1 MKNLKEQNSLKEIKK
16 EFNYRDPFL
25 LEEQLY
31 EDEVLIR
38 NTARDFASKE
48 LLPKIIEANRN
59 EVYDNDLFK
68 KLGKIGLL
76 GAQIK
81 GYGCPGVSSVSYGLI
96 AKEIERVDSVYRS
109 CFSVQ
114 SSLVM
119 QPIFDYGS
127 EEQKQRWLPE
137 LAKGNLIGCFGLTEP
152 DHGSDPYSMITKAK
166 KVDGGYKLSGS
177 KNWISNSPIAN
188 LFLIWAKDESN
199 IIKGF
204 IIEKNSKIKGLETPK
219 IDGKFALRASP
230 TGMIQMDEVFVP
242 NENVLEYAEG
252 LKAPMT
258 CLTSARYGISWGV
271 LGAAEFCWLSAREYV
286 LERKQFGKPLASN
299 QLIQKK
305 LADMQCEIAIAQQ
318 ATLRAGRLK
327 DENKSNNEMI
337 SILKRNNVGKALDI
351 ARTARDMHGGNGISD
366 EYHIIRH
373 MMNLEAVNTYEG
385 THDIHALILGRS
397 QTGIQ
402 AFK

>member
-1 MKNLKEQNSLKEIKK
+1 
-16 EFNYRDPFL
+16 
-25 LEEQLY
+25 
-31 EDEVLIR
+31 
-38 NTARDFASKE
+38 
-48 LLPKIIEANRN
+48 
-59 EVYDNDLFK
+59 
-68 KLGKIGLL
+68 
-76 GAQIK
+76 
-81 GYGCPGVSSVSYGLI
+81 
-96 AKEIERVDSVYRS
+96 
-109 CFSVQ
+109 
-114 SSLVM
+114 
-119 QPIFDYGS
+119 
-127 EEQKQRWLPE
+127 
-137 LAKGNLIGCFGLTEP
+137 
-152 DHGSDPYSMITKAK
+152 MITKAK

-188 LFLIWAKDESN
+188 LFLIWAKDEN
-199 IIKGF
+199 DIIKGF
-204 IIEKNSKIKGLETPK
+204 IIEKNLKIKGLETPK
-219 IDGKFALRASP
+219 IEGKFALRASP

-286 LERKQFGKPLASN
+286 LGRKQFGKPLASN

-351 ARTARDMHGGNGISD
+351 ARSARDMHGGNGISD